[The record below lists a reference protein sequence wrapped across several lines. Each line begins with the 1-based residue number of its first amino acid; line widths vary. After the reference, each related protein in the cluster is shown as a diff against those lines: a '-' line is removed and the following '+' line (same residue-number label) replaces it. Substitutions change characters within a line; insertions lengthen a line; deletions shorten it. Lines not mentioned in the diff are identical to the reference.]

1 MRRSPSSKTALERGS
16 RARGG
21 ETFPFGEEDTLLV
34 SLLTTENELGT
45 FRRKSVAPGNRK
57 WRVTESSLGE
67 RRKGGDGGFLLISR
81 AISWGDGEETRR
93 GRCVMHEPEVVAPRV
108 SHILR
113 LKTRA
118 RFSANPI
125 PCRFYRFHLS
135 IYSLLSRL
143 VIFLPFLSLPQSS
156 SSNWN
161 FTDFSPEKGK
171 FKKISVSRFRR
182 SNLPKLR
189 RRYYAERVTRGR
201 R

>member
-1 MRRSPSSKTALERGS
+1 ME
-16 RARGG
+16 
-21 ETFPFGEEDTLLV
+21 
-34 SLLTTENELGT
+34 
-45 FRRKSVAPGNRK
+45 GNRI
-57 WRVTESSLGE
+57 VLGRKKE
-67 RRKGGDGGFLLISR
+67 RRGRRILVNLAGDFVRGTH
-81 AISWGDGEETRR
+81 GEETRR
-93 GRCVMHEPEVVAPRV
+93 GRCVMHEPEVVAPRA

-156 SSNWN
+156 SSNCN

>member
-1 MRRSPSSKTALERGS
+1 ME
-16 RARGG
+16 
-21 ETFPFGEEDTLLV
+21 
-34 SLLTTENELGT
+34 
-45 FRRKSVAPGNRK
+45 GNRI
-57 WRVTESSLGE
+57 VLGRKKE
-67 RRKGGDGGFLLISR
+67 RRGRGILVNLAGDFVRGTH
-81 AISWGDGEETRR
+81 GEETRR
-93 GRCVMHEPEVVAPRV
+93 GRCVMHEPEVVAPRA

-189 RRYYAERVTRGR
+189 RRYYAERVTRDR